1 MVIAPPA
8 VVGRYRLYKAG
19 TEKVALWLART
30 ASRFC
35 DVHIITET
43 VQRSRRE
50 ADRRRQQ
57 QRVKFSTRHLVAFAT
72 AITSATPLVAIP
84 TYILRL
90 LEDVIAG
97 RQYCADWYA
106 AQPSEEDGDMS
117 KQNEGHAHFIAVLEN
132 VLSLLSVC
140 TVQQRPRQ
148 PSAPTATSPD
158 PSRSLH
164 SLFATLEIEKTSM
177 DASEAETTPST
188 LDPESCD
195 CADPDATDFVFSD
208 EGSSSLAFEA
218 WCLLQD
224 LHDMRACVRD
234 TWHEY
239 SRGEVSIFAAGMVA
253 DSAFRL
259 MRRHEAE
266 FVNNHPEIGDY
277 EKLFQFLNIG
287 LVVYEKLVLV
297 MPNDSG
303 ASAQRPVPAIN
314 PAALLCPSA
323 GFLLHQFA
331 ELVGRRLLEKACE
344 SPELAATLKEYGYE
358 PSKWDMPT
366 HCQGHRF
373 GETLSRHLPRILAH
387 GASTRDTRLA
397 GDTCDSP
404 ADEFLEGLY
413 HLVAHLGNGGGTPI
427 WLVVACQTYMDIYDI
442 LGHRIDAAATA
453 FVRCHVETAVAVQRY
468 DTARQDCVFGTL
480 LPTWKDHFK
489 DVTDN
494 GYTFVSGLEA
504 YRKQDP
510 QTRTLPKV
518 VRFPSVPA
526 EAVLDLPVLAAEL
539 LCRLKMPNAYYG
551 TTVCNDGFFVLALAH
566 FYTAARQY
574 GLVSVW
580 EDMELVITQN
590 SGLVL
595 PVSDNADA
603 WAMARHYRLALGV
616 PASQLSR
623 KGVVGTPGSRLSVSR
638 TKTVEVTATLFRSL
652 AKHQRNAAMS
662 VLSTDQLFETVLNT
676 LADASAAE
684 AEKSTASKSKRNKS
698 SRRTFSPLELVE
710 TLKEHLIAS
719 EVQLNFDYISFF
731 RTCIEIILAM
741 MKHSC
746 PELSHDTGT
755 LPAPAYELVDVLLRE
770 AAGAVAAGVQVSATV
785 FATSAAI
792 LETAIMREGGS
803 LKRAAFEKSSGHI
816 PEHMR
821 PKLAGSEEY
830 KSDARASLE
839 SKGFRFDGPG
849 RTAAIYPP
857 SFETAALVEDIKLVK
872 ARLLEWAE
880 TRCEVQEV
888 PEEDIAGKAG
898 KDIGMHRWGNAM
910 DLIRLQEEHIRWK

>member
-57 QRVKFSTRHLVAFAT
+57 QRVNFNTRHLVAFAT
-72 AITSATPLVAIP
+72 AITSATPLVAVP

-90 LEDVIAG
+90 LEDVIVG

-148 PSAPTATSPD
+148 PSAPAATSPD
-158 PSRSLH
+158 PSRGLH
-164 SLFATLEIEKTSM
+164 SLFATLEIEETSA
-177 DASEAETTPST
+177 DAFEANTVPST
-188 LDPESCD
+188 LASESCGSD
-195 CADPDATDFVFSD
+195 TDATDFVFSD

-224 LHDMRACVRD
+224 LYDVRASVRH

-239 SRGEVSIFAAGMVA
+239 SRGEVSVFAAGLVA

-266 FVNNHPEIGDY
+266 FVKNHPEIGDY
-277 EKLFQFLNIG
+277 RKLFQFLNIN
-287 LVVYEKLVLV
+287 LVVFEELVLV
-297 MPNDSG
+297 VPNDSG
-303 ASAQRPVPAIN
+303 ASAQRPVPTIN

-331 ELVGRRLLEKACE
+331 ESVEKRLIELACK
-344 SPELAATLKEYGYE
+344 SPELGRSVATRE
-358 PSKWDMPT
+358 
-366 HCQGHRF
+366 
-373 GETLSRHLPRILAH
+373 I
-387 GASTRDTRLA
+387 RLA
-397 GDTCDSP
+397 GNTCDSP

-413 HLVAHLGNGGGTPI
+413 HLCAHFGDGGAAPI

-442 LGHRIDAAATA
+442 LGDRIDVGATA
-453 FVRCHVETAVAVQRY
+453 FVRCHVETAVAVRRY
-468 DTARQDCVFGTL
+468 DTIRQDCVFKYL
-480 LPTWKDHFK
+480 VPTWQDHFK

-494 GYTFVSGLEA
+494 GYSFVSGLEA
-504 YRKQDP
+504 YRRQDP

-518 VRFPSVPA
+518 VRFYSVPA
-526 EAVLDLPVLAAEL
+526 EAVLDLPVLASEL
-539 LCRLKMPNAYYG
+539 LCRLKVPNAHYG
-551 TTVCNDGFFVLALAH
+551 TMVCNDGFFILALAH

-595 PVSDNADA
+595 PIGDGADA

-616 PASQLSR
+616 PASHLAR
-623 KGVVGTPGSRLSVSR
+623 KAVVGTPGSRLAVTK
-638 TKTVEVTATLFRSL
+638 TKTVGLTATLFRSM

-662 VLSTDQLFETVLNT
+662 VLSTDQLFENVLNS
-676 LADASAAE
+676 LADVSAAE
-684 AEKSTASKSKRNKS
+684 AEKSTTSKSKRHKS

-731 RTCIEIILAM
+731 RICVEIILAM
-741 MKHSC
+741 MKHTC

-770 AAGAVAAGVQVSATV
+770 AASVVATGGQVSGTA
-785 FATSAAI
+785 FASSAAI
-792 LETAIMREGGS
+792 LETVITKEGGS

-816 PEHMR
+816 PEHLR
-821 PKLAGSEEY
+821 PKQVRSEEY

-849 RTAAIYPP
+849 RHVAIHPP

-872 ARLLEWAE
+872 ARLREWAE
-880 TRCEVQEV
+880 TRCGVQEV
-888 PEEDIAGKAG
+888 PEEEIAGKVG
-898 KDIGMHRWGNAM
+898 EEIGMHRWGNAM
-910 DLIRLQEEHIRWK
+910 DLIRLQEEHIKLE